1 MKLESVTQLFKPSGS
16 TARTTQGTTPAAT
29 STGEQEAIPLQSRR
43 NRGHHRTR
51 RAGGE
56 ASASHAPSSGVP
68 ATPQPAAPQASA
80 ATRGTTPAAPLP
92 DAPAAAAKAKTSN
105 DNVPAEVRELMLPV
119 HAAWGDLNEIRLQ
132 AMEKGIDP
140 FLPPGPAPH
149 PDDATVRD
157 QFWQAQDKYLTLG
170 SRAMWQVTKMPAK
183 DVDPSLRRWGVN
195 AAAQFAVNLST
206 FTAPTVIAAV
216 LDQKAGFGPL
226 ATAGVYAGAIG
237 LMSVAGPELQSV
249 ISRKLGGADY
259 TLKFS
264 LGNHGMSGLYKE
276 MMGALGLTLTG
287 VVLHGLTHLTVT
299 SQQEAWAGSIAGQGG
314 RAALSGAAMSVGV
327 QALVMGGA
335 AITKWRNGVKQ
346 AAEYPAMDHTRSLK
360 GGIFLS
366 ETPKY
371 SDRTTPAHKRLELAV
386 RAVAATVAAAGALF
400 PVTWAIAVAGQEG
413 KLSAKEQSAASVLG
427 GYTAF
432 FTLMTAMN
440 LIIARLA
447 MDAKLHIGRFGKAE
461 RANQIEQLQRGTF
474 AATEKAIDQLA
485 VSMEK
490 GAFGEAVQETFSAMT
505 TVMNGQAFRDALPR
519 SRIEDPTAHQARVTR
534 LGERVDTLT
543 TLLHESAGHFDDYAS
558 ERKDQLV
565 GTSLKQM
572 AEKLRAV
579 EKSIR
584 SAHDGYDTDTGGQL
598 FPELSDAGHRVS
610 DATTL
615 LLQAMVQLGG
625 RPDLK
630 DAPELE
636 HAGAALA
643 LLSAV
648 VAKVEKQEKAADFV
662 RGMMHFAQHQATRTK
677 RQAGGEWLDEHLL
690 RSPHPRS
697 ATGTIQSLSG
707 LAKRPGMV
715 DEIMGNVQRTAQDPQ
730 ALLDAVRLLL
740 RQAMPSAA
748 ALQKN
753 EAAVKL
759 VLLENRLAV
768 HVASAPGA
776 AQPAP
781 SVEAQEQRCTEV
793 VNAFVTRKPDDAAR
807 RFLVAFRNGEFT
819 AEQLNRLVL
828 RHLDTETHQVPV
840 SSAPAP
846 AGRLPDAALNAFS
859 DAVGPKVIQA
869 LRDELQPLVHVP
881 DDGHAMDRLVAD
893 KLVGNLWNDAM
904 GMPKTN
910 RTKLMA
916 SMSLPTERPVPGVPV
931 TVQKDIHA
939 HPLDNYNGVLVNM
952 FQQILHNWRH
962 GVVEMTA
969 ASIPHQIVNSTGAR
983 KYYTAFMNRTMDYVN
998 RDPSAIMQRFRLQF
1012 AKAWID
1018 MGHANQVKAL
1028 QRFCEVN
1035 EKDKNALT
1043 SIHVSTTGVDP
1054 TDRNAAKRDL
1064 RRLVNM
1070 MNDLGAAIKEADIPD
1085 DTVPDIGHTGS
1096 EVKTMGETTLRKEH
1110 VGHLTPR
1117 EIRISG
1123 ESSENTL
1130 SEAFIAGQATIVH
1143 ADNGDSHLDKR
1154 GNSQE
1159 IEAVL
1164 ERLAN
1169 FVNHWQGADP
1179 VRNTPGFEN
1188 AASVRMNLVH
1198 AHIGGLAKTI
1208 SDKPDAFRY
1217 LHGLL
1222 NRPVLKTPNVN
1233 FVLDVSWNFMA
1244 HMVQQNTYDM
1254 LKRRERVLPQG
1265 STAANNLHDIA
1276 RYVQNILTSD
1286 RSAEEKGMKADTSD
1300 DMGWRLGT
1308 AAFRTGM
1315 APVTDL
1321 HMGNLAY
1328 LSKRLLLEA
1337 FRDQTTREMFRDF
1350 ARYENGVAPA
1360 AEGDPRPPRAMEVR
1374 GNNPIWF
1381 FNEHKNDLLFGSD
1394 HLAVGIKGHGAD
1406 SFAINQRM
1414 YEFIYAVYDEL
1425 GKYYPEFQDV
1435 SAKIARENYDKVVHD
1450 PHNAR
1455 RREDFARYTAE
1466 HRGQWGS
1473 SPAFPENY
1481 FQRGLLDKSQPV
1493 DPALM
1498 GDINSPPARGA

>member
-1 MKLESVTQLFKPSGS
+1 MKLEFVTQLFKPSGS
-16 TARTTQGTTPAAT
+16 TSRTTQGTTHAPV
-29 STGEQEAIPLQSRR
+29 STGEGETIPLQSRR
-43 NRGHHRTR
+43 TRNQQTSQRT
-51 RAGGE
+51 AGE
-56 ASASHAPSSGVP
+56 ASTHHMPSSSRL
-68 ATPQPAAPQASA
+68 ATPQSAAPQVTVAAGTTTTTEATGGSSA
-80 ATRGTTPAAPLP
+80 AT
-92 DAPAAAAKAKTSN
+92 AKASAKPSN
-105 DNVPAEVRELMLPV
+105 DRVPAEVRELMQPV
-119 HAAWGDLNEIRLQ
+119 HSAWSELNDIRLQ

-140 FLPPGPAPH
+140 YLPPGATPH
-149 PDDATVRD
+149 ADDATVRD
-157 QFWQAQDKYLTLG
+157 QFWQAQDKYLTAG
-170 SRAMWQVTKMPAK
+170 NQAMWQVTKLPAK
-183 DVDPSLRRWGVN
+183 DVDPSLRRFGVN

-206 FTAPTVIAAV
+206 FTAPTVIAAA
-216 LDQKAGFGPL
+216 LDQKAGLGPL
-226 ATAGVYAGAIG
+226 ASAGVYAGAIG

-259 TLKFS
+259 TVKFS

-287 VVLHGLTHLTVT
+287 VMLHGLTHLTIT
-299 SQQEAWAGSIAGQGG
+299 SQREGWADSIQGQGG
-314 RAALSGAAMSVGV
+314 RAALSGAAMSLGV

-335 AITKWRNGVKQ
+335 AITKWRNGVKR
-346 AAEYPAMDHTRSLK
+346 ASEYPAMDHTRSLK

-366 ETPKY
+366 QTPKY
-371 SDRTTPAHKRLELAV
+371 TDRTTPAHKRLELAF

-400 PVTWAIAVAGQEG
+400 PVTWAIAVAGQQG
-413 KLSAKEQSAASVLG
+413 KLSAKEQSAATVLG

-440 LIIARLA
+440 LLIARLA
-447 MDAKLHIGRFGKAE
+447 MDPKLHIGRFGKAE
-461 RANQIEQLQRGTF
+461 RANQLDQLRAGTF
-474 AATEKAIDQLA
+474 AATEKAIDRLS

-490 GAFGEAVQETFSAMT
+490 GAFGEGSQEMFNAMT
-505 TVMNGQAFRDALPR
+505 SVLNGQSFRNMLPR
-519 SRIEDPTAHQARVTR
+519 TAGEPPAAHQARVSE
-534 LGERVDTLT
+534 LGERVDALT
-543 TLLHESAGHFDDYAS
+543 NMLQQCSTDFDAYAA
-558 ERKDQLV
+558 ERRTELV
-565 GTSLKQM
+565 GTTMKQM

-584 SAHDGYDTDTGGQL
+584 SAQDGYDPHTGGQL

-610 DATTL
+610 DATTM

-625 RPDLK
+625 RPDL
-630 DAPELE
+630 AETPELE
-636 HAGAALA
+636 QAGAALA
-643 LLSAV
+643 VLSAV
-648 VAKVEKQEKAADFV
+648 VAKVEKQEKAGEFV
-662 RGMMHFAQHQATRTK
+662 RGMMHFADHQATRT
-677 RQAGGEWLDEHLL
+677 RQQAGGEWLDEHLL
-690 RSPHPRS
+690 GKPHPRS
-697 ATGTIQSLSG
+697 AAGTIRSLSG
-707 LAKRPGMV
+707 MARRPGMV
-715 DEIMGNVQRTAQDPQ
+715 DEIMDNVQRTGQDPQ
-730 ALLDAVRLLL
+730 VLLDAVRLLL
-740 RQAMPSAA
+740 RQAMPSTA
-748 ALQKN
+748 ALKQN

-759 VLLENRLAV
+759 VMLENRLAV
-768 HVASAPGA
+768 HVAQAPGA

-781 SVEAQEQRCTEV
+781 SAAAQEQRCRDV
-793 VNAFVTRKPDDAAR
+793 VDAFVTRKPADAAK
-807 RFLVAFRNGEFT
+807 RFLTAFRHGEFT
-819 AEQLNRLVL
+819 AEQLNRQVL
-828 RHLDTETHQVPV
+828 QHLDPETHQVPV
-840 SSAPAP
+840 SSAAPP
-846 AGRLPDAALNAFS
+846 AGRLSDAALNAFS
-859 DAVGPKVIQA
+859 DAVGPTVIQA
-869 LRDELQPLVHVP
+869 LRDELQPLHHVP
-881 DDGHAMDRLVAD
+881 DGGDARDRLVAD
-893 KLVGNLWNDAM
+893 QLLGNLWNDAM
-904 GMPKTN
+904 RMPNVN

-969 ASIPHQIVNSTGAR
+969 ASIPHQIVNSTGER
-983 KYYTAFMNRTMDYVN
+983 KYYTAFMNRVMDYVN

-1028 QRFCEVN
+1028 QRFCDVN
-1035 EKDKNALT
+1035 AKDPNALT

-1085 DTVPDIGHTGS
+1085 GTVPDIGNTGT
-1096 EVKTMGETTLRKEH
+1096 EVKTMGELTLRKEQ
-1110 VGHLTPR
+1110 VGRLTPR
-1117 EIRISG
+1117 EIKISG

-1130 SEAFIAGQATIVH
+1130 MESFIAGLATILH

-1154 GNSQE
+1154 GNSQQL
-1159 IEAVL
+1159 EAVL
-1164 ERLAN
+1164 DRLAS
-1169 FVNHWQGADP
+1169 FVNRWLGADP
-1179 VRNTPGFEN
+1179 LRNTPGFEQ
-1188 AASVRMNLVH
+1188 AAPVRMNLVY
-1198 AHIGGLAKTI
+1198 AHLGGLAKTI
-1208 SDKPDAFRY
+1208 SDKPDALHY
-1217 LHGLL
+1217 LHDLL
-1222 NRPVLKTPNVN
+1222 TRPVLKTPNVN

-1254 LKRRERVLPQG
+1254 LKRRERVLPHG

-1276 RYVQNILTSD
+1276 RYVQHILSSD
-1286 RSAEEKGMKADTSD
+1286 RSAEDKGVKGDAFD
-1300 DMGWRLGT
+1300 DMGNRLGT
-1308 AAFRTGM
+1308 AAFRTAM

-1321 HMGNLAY
+1321 HMGTLAY
-1328 LSKRLLLEA
+1328 TSNRLLSEA
-1337 FRDQTTREMFRDF
+1337 FKDQATREMFRDF
-1350 ARYENGVAPA
+1350 ARYENGVAPPA
-1360 AEGDPRPPRAMEVR
+1360 DGAPRPARAMEVR

-1381 FNEHKNDLLFGSD
+1381 FNEHQDDLAFGSD

-1414 YEFIYAVYDEL
+1414 YEFMYAVYNEL
-1425 GKYYPEFQDV
+1425 AKYYPEFKDV
-1435 SAKIARENYDKVVHD
+1435 SAKIARGNYDKVVYD

-1493 DPALM
+1493 DAALM
-1498 GDINSPPARGA
+1498 RDINR